1 MNLPRIILL
10 TALGARLFVPP
21 LAATID
27 RNLDGVSDIWATAHP
42 EAGAPAADADGDGA
56 ATLAESLAGT
66 DPLSATSHFA
76 ATTTTDAAHNIVLR
90 WAMVTGKH
98 YTVGASADLRTWLEF
113 PCTQIPADGALA
125 AIVRPVGSSA
135 GTARFW
141 RVAASDQDTDSDGLN
156 DWEEAQLGTAPTKAD
171 TDGDGVFDGWEV
183 AYGFDPK
190 IVETDPREV
199 PLWLGTAPLGGG
211 ATEPAA
217 DYNVLTLFRATGGDG
232 SAFVICP
239 GGGYGGLVLGG
250 EGYDIGTWL
259 QAHGV
264 TGCVLRYRLPAGRS
278 EVPLL
283 DAKRALRFLR
293 ANAAALGLNPRRI
306 GIVGFSAGGHLAGS
320 ASTLYDS
327 GDPQAADPV
336 ERVSSRPDF
345 AVLVYPLVSMTDALT
360 HGFSRDN
367 LFGSWGATP
376 ALIQR
381 FSAELNVT
389 TATPPMY
396 LAHAVD
402 DVVVSIENSRALA
415 AALQAKNVPHILL
428 ELPNGGHGFSDG
440 TNYYQGPSWDA
451 WQAGSLAWLAAL
463 PTPSGNP

>member
-1 MNLPRIILL
+1 MRAPTIAFLFLAAAVLP
-10 TALGARLFVPP
+10 A
-21 LAATID
+21 AATID
-27 RNLDGVSDIWATAHP
+27 QNADGLSDCWSDLYPIAGSPTADP
-42 EAGAPAADADGDGA
+42 DGDGA
-56 ATLAESLAGT
+56 GNLAEALAGT
-66 DPLSATSHFA
+66 NPLDPSSRFTA
-76 ATTTTDAAHNIVLR
+76 AMTIDGAGSVALR
-90 WAMVTGKH
+90 WAGVAGKQYHLEASDDLVTWTALP
-98 YTVGASADLRTWLEF
+98 TVYAGGGADLNAVVQNAGAGE
-113 PCTQIPADGALA
+113 PA
-125 AIVRPVGSSA
+125 RK
-135 GTARFW
+135 FW
-141 RVAASDQDTDSDGLN
+141 RVVVADTDTDGDSLN
-156 DWEEAQLGTAPTKAD
+156 DWEEAQLGTAPTRAD